1 MWIVVNEIKPFMPV
15 FGKPLH
21 EALKTLETLGI
32 QIEING
38 KTERCKGFLLCT
50 TADLP
55 ARRLLLNIKQF
66 NGAYSCQKCTLEGRT
81 FKTGKGGSVRIF
93 PYQGENVNEHKR
105 DKLQTIQN
113 AIQATEWVNP
123 FKASKDHLFLWI

>member
-1 MWIVVNEIKPFMPV
+1 M
-15 FGKPLH
+15 
-21 EALKTLETLGI
+21 
-32 QIEING
+32 
-38 KTERCKGFLLCT
+38 CT

-55 ARRLLLNIKQF
+55 ARSLLLNMNQF

-113 AIQATEWVNP
+113 AIQATECGKPVQGIKGP
-123 FKASKDHLFLWI
+123 SFLMDLKT

>member
-1 MWIVVNEIKPFMPV
+1 MNTDGVPIFKSSKFSILPVYLMINELPKKERKLTENLMLCGLWFNEIKPFMPV

-38 KTERCKGFLLCT
+38 RTERCKEFLLCT

-66 NGAYSCQKCTLEGRT
+66 NGAYSCQKVYIRMAN
-81 FKTGKGGSVRIF
+81 I
-93 PYQGENVNEHKR
+93 
-105 DKLQTIQN
+105 
-113 AIQATEWVNP
+113 
-123 FKASKDHLFLWI
+123 